1 MLHLDFIVVITV
13 VTDACSGLHIDPAA
27 TLPTSC
33 FPHMRIE
40 AWGGPRTD
48 AHVQI

>member
-1 MLHLDFIVVITV
+1 MLHLDLYVVITA
-13 VTDACSGLHIDPAA
+13 VTDACSGLHRDSAA

-48 AHVQI
+48 AYVQI